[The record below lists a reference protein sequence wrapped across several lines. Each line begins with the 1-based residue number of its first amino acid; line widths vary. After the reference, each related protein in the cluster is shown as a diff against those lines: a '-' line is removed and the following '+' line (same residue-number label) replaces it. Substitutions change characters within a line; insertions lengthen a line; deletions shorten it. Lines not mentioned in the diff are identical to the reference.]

1 MVRVAVALAALLAAC
16 ARSPLVPPASPLV
29 GQAADVTA
37 ATLDGVEVRVG
48 AHQGKVRV
56 VDFWASWCDPC
67 RDQLPFLDR
76 LARAYEADGLSVYAV
91 SFDEDRAAL
100 ERFLEEAPVSFPVMW
115 DKGGATLSERFA
127 VTRLPTTLLVDRAGV
142 VREVHL
148 GYAPEEGRK
157 VEDAVRRLLAEPS
170 ATEPSASPRVSGSR

>member
-1 MVRVAVALAALLAAC
+1 MARRALALAGLLAAC
-16 ARSPLVPPASPLV
+16 AGSRPVPPPPLLV
-29 GQAADVTA
+29 GRTAEVTA
-37 ATLDGVEVRVG
+37 ETLAGEEVRV
-48 AHQGKVRV
+48 AEHQGKVRV

-76 LARAYEADGLSVYAV
+76 LARAYAADGLLVYAV

-100 ERFLEEAPVSFPVMW
+100 EGFLAAAPVSYPVMW
-115 DKGGATLSERFA
+115 DRGGAVLSERFE

-148 GYAPEEGRK
+148 GFAPEQEREL
-157 VEDAVRRLLAEPS
+157 EDAVRRLLAEPS
-170 ATEPSASPRVSGSR
+170 ATAPAGVAGVSAPR